1 MESRIKPS
9 IDNDN
14 NYHYSCIRNIRRD
27 GKRHMKAANFLKPF
41 LVSTALTI
49 ALAGCGGTNEKGSER
64 EESATPK
71 TEEKQEVNV
80 YTARHYEVDDELYNK
95 FTEKSGI
102 KVNVV
107 KGEAE
112 ELIERLK
119 REGESTQADLFV
131 TVDGGVLA
139 NAKKNG
145 VLQPVTSD
153 VIEANVPE
161 NLRDTDNQWIGLATR
176 ARIIAYAK
184 DRVNPDELS
193 TYEDLT
199 NEKWKGRILVRSST
213 SLYNQSLLASFI
225 ELNGEEKA
233 EEWSKGIVNNFAR
246 QPDGGD
252 RDQAKAVAAGTGD
265 VAIMNTYYVGLLANS
280 EDPEEVKV
288 ADSIGVF
295 FPNQN
300 TNGTHVNISG
310 IGLAKHSKNKE
321 NAIELIEYLTST
333 EAQEF
338 LSAQNFEF
346 PVNPKAAKPQ
356 LLESWGD
363 FKMQEL
369 NFDTLGEHNK
379 KAIEIFNKTG
389 WK

>member
-1 MESRIKPS
+1 
-9 IDNDN
+9 
-14 NYHYSCIRNIRRD
+14 
-27 GKRHMKAANFLKPF
+27 MKFPKLFKPF
-41 LVSTALTI
+41 LVSAALAI
-49 ALAGCGGTNEKGSER
+49 GLAGCSGSNENAKSDEKTAAP
-64 EESATPK
+64 EKAES
-71 TEEKQEVNV
+71 QEVNI
-80 YTARHYEVDDELYNK
+80 YTARHYEADEAIYEK
-95 FTEKSGI
+95 FTEETGI

-139 NAKKNG
+139 HAKQNDIF
-145 VLQPVTSD
+145 QPVTSETID
-153 VIEANVPE
+153 KNVPE
-161 NLRDTDNQWIGLATR
+161 NLRDADNNWIGLATR
-176 ARIIAYAK
+176 ARVIAYSK
-184 DRVNPDELS
+184 ERVSPEELS

-199 NEKWKGRILVRSST
+199 NEKWKGRLLVRSST

-225 ELNGEEKA
+225 ELNGEAEAEKWA
-233 EEWSKGIVNNFAR
+233 QGMVNNFAR

-252 RDQAKAVAAGTGD
+252 RDQAKAIAAGTGD

-288 ADSIGVF
+288 AENLGVF
-295 FPNQN
+295 FPNQE
-300 TNGTHVNISG
+300 TTGTHVNISG
-310 IGLAKHSKNKE
+310 IGLTKHSKNKE
-321 NAIELIEYLTST
+321 NATKLIEYVTSV

-338 LSAQNFEF
+338 LSANNYEY
-346 PVNPKAAKPQ
+346 PVNPEAKKAD
-356 LLESWGD
+356 LLESWGE

>member
-1 MESRIKPS
+1 MKLSKLFKP
-9 IDNDN
+9 
-14 NYHYSCIRNIRRD
+14 
-27 GKRHMKAANFLKPF
+27 L
-41 LVSTALTI
+41 LVSAALTVG
-49 ALAGCGGTNEKGSER
+49 LAGCGSTDESKSKGE
-64 EESATPK
+64 
-71 TEEKQEVNV
+71 EEKSKTAENQEVNI
-80 YTARHYEVDDELYNK
+80 YTARHYEVDDAIYKK
-95 FTEKSGI
+95 FTEETGI
-102 KVNVV
+102 EVNVI

-112 ELIERLK
+112 ELIERIK
-119 REGESTQADLFV
+119 REGESTEADLFV

-139 NAKKNG
+139 NAKQNDI
-145 VLQPVTSD
+145 LQPVTSD
-153 VIEANVPE
+153 IINKNVPE
-161 NLRDTDNQWIGLATR
+161 NLRDTDNNWIGLATR
-176 ARIIAYAK
+176 ARIIAYSK
-184 DRVNPDELS
+184 DRVSPEELS

-199 NEKWKGRILVRSST
+199 SEKWNGKLLVRSST

-233 EEWSKGIVNNFAR
+233 EQWAKGIVNNFAR

-252 RDQAKAVAAGTGD
+252 RDQAKAIAAGTGD

-295 FPNQN
+295 FPNQE

-310 IGLAKHSKNKE
+310 IGLTKYSE
-321 NAIELIEYLTST
+321 NAENAVKLIEYMTDV

-338 LSAQNFEF
+338 LAANNYEF
-346 PVNPKAAKPQ
+346 PVNPNAAKPE
-356 LLESWGD
+356 LLESWGE

-369 NFDTLGEHNK
+369 NFDTLGEHNQ

>member
-1 MESRIKPS
+1 MKFPKLFKPLVAS
-9 IDNDN
+9 
-14 NYHYSCIRNIRRD
+14 
-27 GKRHMKAANFLKPF
+27 AAL
-41 LVSTALTI
+41 AI
-49 ALAGCGGTNEKGSER
+49 GLAGCGATNQNTS
-64 EESATPK
+64 
-71 TEEKQEVNV
+71 TEEEASSPKKVENQEVNI
-80 YTARHYEVDDELYNK
+80 YTARHYDADDVVYKK
-95 FTEKSGI
+95 FTEETGI

-119 REGESTQADLFV
+119 REGESTQADLFI

-139 NAKKNG
+139 NAKQNDIF
-145 VLQPVTSD
+145 QPVTSE
-153 VIEANVPE
+153 IINENVPE
-161 NLRDTDNQWIGLATR
+161 NLRDADNNWIGMATR
-176 ARIIAYAK
+176 ARIIAYSK
-184 DRVNPDELS
+184 ERVSPEELS

-199 NEKWKGRILVRSST
+199 NEKWKGRLLVRSST

-225 ELNGEEKA
+225 ELNGEKQA
-233 EEWSKGIVNNFAR
+233 EQWSQGIVNNFAQ

-252 RDQAKAVAAGTGD
+252 RDQAKAIAAGTGD
-265 VAIMNTYYVGLLANS
+265 IAIMNTYYVGLLANS

-288 ADSIGVF
+288 AESIGVF
-295 FPNQN
+295 FPNQE

-310 IGLAKHSKNKE
+310 IGLTKHSKNKE
-321 NAIELIEYLTST
+321 NATKLIEYLTSV

-338 LSAQNFEF
+338 LSANNYEF
-346 PVNPKAAKPQ
+346 PVNPNAQKPE
-356 LLESWGD
+356 LLESWGE

>member
-1 MESRIKPS
+1 MKLSKLWKP
-9 IDNDN
+9 
-14 NYHYSCIRNIRRD
+14 
-27 GKRHMKAANFLKPF
+27 LV
-41 LVSTALTI
+41 VSTALTI
-49 ALAGCGGTNEKGSER
+49 GLAGCGGNNQSGANE
-64 EESATPK
+64 EEAASKPK
-71 TEEKQEVNV
+71 TTENQEVNI
-80 YTARHYEVDDELYNK
+80 YTARHYEADDAIYKK
-95 FTEKSGI
+95 FTDETGI

-119 REGESTQADLFV
+119 REGKSTQADLFV

-139 NAKKNG
+139 NAKQNDI
-145 VLQPVTSD
+145 LQPVSSD
-153 VIEANVPE
+153 VIDKNVPE
-161 NLRDTDNQWIGLATR
+161 KFRDEDNSWIGLATR
-176 ARIIAYAK
+176 ARIIAYSK
-184 DRVNPDELS
+184 DRVKPEELS

-199 NEKWKGRILVRSST
+199 SDKWKGKLLVRSST

-252 RDQAKAVAAGTGD
+252 RDQAKAIAAGVGD

-295 FPNQN
+295 FPNQE

-310 IGLAKHSKNKE
+310 IGLTKHSKHKD
-321 NAIELIEYLTST
+321 NAIKLIEYMTSV

-338 LSAQNFEF
+338 LSANNYEF
-346 PVNPKAAKPQ
+346 PVNPNAKKPE
-356 LLESWGD
+356 LLDSWGE
-363 FKMQEL
+363 FKMQDL

>member
-1 MESRIKPS
+1 
-9 IDNDN
+9 
-14 NYHYSCIRNIRRD
+14 
-27 GKRHMKAANFLKPF
+27 MKLSKFIKPF
-41 LVSTALTI
+41 LVSTALTLG
-49 ALAGCGGTNEKGSER
+49 LAGCGSDSEGKDAASKS
-64 EESATPK
+64 ESTK
-71 TEEKQEVNV
+71 NQVVNI
-80 YTARHYEVDDELYNK
+80 YTARHYEVDDEIYKK
-95 FTEKSGI
+95 FTEETGI

-119 REGESTQADLFV
+119 REGKSTQADLFV

-139 NAKKNG
+139 NAKQNDI
-145 VLQPVTSD
+145 LQPVTSD
-153 VIEANVPE
+153 IIDQNVPE
-161 NLRDTDNQWIGLATR
+161 NLRDVDNNWIGLATR
-176 ARIIAYAK
+176 ARIIAYSK
-184 DRVNPDELS
+184 DRVSTGDLS

-199 NEKWKGRILVRSST
+199 TEKWQGKLLVRSST

-233 EEWSKGIVNNFAR
+233 EQWAKGIVNNFAR

-252 RDQAKAVAAGTGD
+252 RDQAKAIAAGTGD

-288 ADSIGVF
+288 AESLGVF
-295 FPNQN
+295 FPNQK

-310 IGLAKHSKNKE
+310 IGLTKQSKNKE
-321 NAIELIEYLTST
+321 NAIKLIEYMTSV

-338 LSAQNFEF
+338 LSAENFEF
-346 PVNPKAAKPQ
+346 PVNPEAAKPE

>member
-1 MESRIKPS
+1 
-9 IDNDN
+9 
-14 NYHYSCIRNIRRD
+14 
-27 GKRHMKAANFLKPF
+27 MKFPKLFKPF
-41 LVSTALTI
+41 LVSAALAI
-49 ALAGCGGTNEKGSER
+49 GLAGC
-64 EESATPK
+64 SAQKTT
-71 TEEKQEVNV
+71 TEEEASGPQKAENQEVNI
-80 YTARHYEVDDELYNK
+80 YTARHYDADDEIYKK
-95 FTEKSGI
+95 FTEETGI

-119 REGESTQADLFV
+119 REGESTEADLFI

-139 NAKKNG
+139 NAKQNG
-145 VLQPVTSD
+145 IFQPVSSE
-153 VIEANVPE
+153 IINENVPE
-161 NLRDTDNQWIGLATR
+161 NLRDAENNWIGMGTR
-176 ARIIAYAK
+176 ARIIAYSK
-184 DRVNPDELS
+184 ERVSPEELS

-199 NEKWKGRILVRSST
+199 NEKWKGRLLVRSST

-225 ELNGEEKA
+225 ELNGEEQA
-233 EEWSKGIVNNFAR
+233 EQWAQGIVNNFAR

-252 RDQAKAVAAGTGD
+252 RDQAKAIAAGTGD
-265 VAIMNTYYVGLLANS
+265 IAIMNTYYVGLLANS

-295 FPNQN
+295 FPNQE

-310 IGLAKHSKNKE
+310 IGLTKHSKNKE
-321 NAIELIEYLTST
+321 NATKLIEYITGV

-338 LSAQNFEF
+338 LAANNFEF
-346 PVNPKAAKPQ
+346 PVNPQAQKPE
-356 LLESWGD
+356 LLESWGE

>member
-1 MESRIKPS
+1 MKLSRLFKPV
-9 IDNDN
+9 
-14 NYHYSCIRNIRRD
+14 
-27 GKRHMKAANFLKPF
+27 
-41 LVSTALTI
+41 LVSAALTLG
-49 ALAGCGGTNEKGSER
+49 LAGCGAGNESQSEG
-64 EESATPK
+64 EEAASKPK
-71 TEEKQEVNV
+71 TTENQEVNI
-80 YTARHYEVDDELYNK
+80 YTARHYAVDEEIYK
-95 FTEKSGI
+95 QFTEETGI
-102 KVNVV
+102 KVNVI

-112 ELIERLK
+112 ELIERIK

-139 NAKKNG
+139 NAKQNDI
-145 VLQPVTSD
+145 LQPVNSD
-153 VIEANVPE
+153 IVNENVPE
-161 NLRDTDNQWIGLATR
+161 HFRDADNQWVGLATR
-176 ARIIAYAK
+176 ARVIAYAK
-184 DRVNPDELS
+184 DRVKPEELS
-193 TYEDLT
+193 TYEDLASD
-199 NEKWKGRILVRSST
+199 KWKDRLLVRSST

-233 EEWSKGIVNNFAR
+233 EQWAGGVVNNFAR

-252 RDQAKAVAAGTGD
+252 RDQAKAIAAGTGD

-295 FPNQN
+295 FPNQE
-300 TNGTHVNISG
+300 TTGTHVNISG
-310 IGLAKHSKNKE
+310 IGLTKHSKNPE
-321 NAIELIEYLTST
+321 NAVKLIEYVTSAP
-333 EAQEF
+333 AQEF
-338 LSAQNFEF
+338 LSANNYEF
-346 PVNPKAAKPQ
+346 PVNPEAEKPE

-369 NFDTLGEHNK
+369 NFDTLGEHNQ

>member
-1 MESRIKPS
+1 
-9 IDNDN
+9 
-14 NYHYSCIRNIRRD
+14 
-27 GKRHMKAANFLKPF
+27 MKFSKVFKSVLAG
-41 LVSTALTI
+41 ALLTVG
-49 ALAGCGGTNEKGSER
+49 LAGCGPNPSNTEDKAASKP
-64 EESATPK
+64 ATAENK
-71 TEEKQEVNV
+71 EVNV
-80 YTARHYEVDDELYNK
+80 YTARHYEVDQELYNK
-95 FTEKSGI
+95 FTEATGI

-119 REGESTQADLFV
+119 REGESTQADVFI

-139 NAKKNG
+139 NAKKNDI
-145 VLQPVTSD
+145 LQPVTSETID
-153 VIEANVPE
+153 KNVPK
-161 NLRDTDNQWIGLATR
+161 NLRDVDNNWIGLATR
-176 ARIIAYAK
+176 ARIIAYSK
-184 DRVNPDELS
+184 DRVTPDQLS

-199 NEKWKGRILVRSST
+199 SDKWKGKLLVRSST

-225 ELNGEEKA
+225 ELNGEEKVEQWA
-233 EEWSKGIVNNFAR
+233 KGIVNNFAR

-252 RDQAKAVAAGTGD
+252 RDQAKAIAAGVGD

-295 FPNQN
+295 FPNQE

-310 IGLAKHSKNKE
+310 IGLTKHSKNKE
-321 NAIELIEYLTST
+321 NAIKLIEYMTSV
-333 EAQEF
+333 EAQEY
-338 LSAQNFEF
+338 LSAHNYEF
-346 PVNPKAAKPQ
+346 PVNPNAKKPE
-356 LLESWGD
+356 LLNSWGD

>member
-1 MESRIKPS
+1 
-9 IDNDN
+9 
-14 NYHYSCIRNIRRD
+14 
-27 GKRHMKAANFLKPF
+27 MKLSNLFKPF
-41 LVSTALTI
+41 LVTTALTI
-49 ALAGCGGTNEKGSER
+49 GLAGCGAANQDDSKG
-64 EESATPK
+64 EEEASKPK
-71 TEEKQEVNV
+71 NQVVNI
-80 YTARHYEVDDELYNK
+80 YTARHYEVDDEIYNK
-95 FTEKSGI
+95 FTEETGI

-112 ELIERLK
+112 ELIERIK
-119 REGESTQADLFV
+119 REGESTAADLFV

-139 NAKKNG
+139 NAKQNDI
-145 VLQPVTSD
+145 LQPVTSD
-153 VIEANVPE
+153 VINENVPE
-161 NLRDTDNQWIGLATR
+161 NLRDVDNNWIGLATR
-176 ARIIAYAK
+176 ARIIAYSK
-184 DRVNPDELS
+184 DRVQPEELS

-199 NEKWKGRILVRSST
+199 NDKWKGKLLVRSST

-225 ELNGEEKA
+225 ELNGEEQA
-233 EEWSKGIVNNFAR
+233 EQWAQGIVNNFAR

-252 RDQAKAVAAGTGD
+252 RDQAKAIAAGTGD

-280 EDPEEVKV
+280 EDPEERKV

-295 FPNQN
+295 FPNQE

-310 IGLAKHSKNKE
+310 IGLTKHSKNKE
-321 NAIELIEYLTST
+321 NAIKLIEYMTSV

-338 LSAQNFEF
+338 LSANNYEF
-346 PVNPKAAKPQ
+346 PVNPGAAKPE